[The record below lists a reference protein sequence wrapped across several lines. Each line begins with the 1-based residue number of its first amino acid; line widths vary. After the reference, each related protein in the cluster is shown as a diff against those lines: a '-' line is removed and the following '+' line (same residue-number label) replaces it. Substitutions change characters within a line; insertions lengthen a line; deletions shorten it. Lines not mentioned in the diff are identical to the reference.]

1 MERWQFD
8 VTGAKASVE
17 EDIRAEAAARTA
29 TQEHV
34 ILMVAYCRFEG
45 QGRALGL
52 GASCWDRLRE
62 NYVPLGPT
70 TSSKSGH

>member
-52 GASCWDRLRE
+52 GAAGIDCAR
-62 NYVPLGPT
+62 T
-70 TSSKSGH
+70 TSHNVF